1 MACRLLI
8 RSVKPSI
15 RSYKMGISG
24 LEENPGTT
32 EYAFQKHITNAH
44 RGTEEDTARE
54 NSRGQLWVKT

>member
-1 MACRLLI
+1 
-8 RSVKPSI
+8 
-15 RSYKMGISG
+15 MGISS